1 MAGER
6 TFLVKFIS
14 DTLGFNKGIASVSG
28 GMGSL
33 KKGVTGLLPSFKT
46 MAITGAA
53 AFTATAAAAYKAVEG
68 AAADQKSQALLAQQL
83 KATTGATL
91 SQIAAVE
98 EQINVMMLA
107 TGIADDNLR
116 PAFAQLVRATGS
128 VTEANDLMKLSLDVS
143 AGSGKDLTSTVA
155 ALSKAATGNFAA
167 LGKLGIPLSDNIK
180 KSKDMN
186 LVTEELNKQFGGA
199 AAVAADTFSGRL
211 QRLKTGFG
219 EVVESVGYALMPAL
233 EGAMSLI
240 TDKVMP
246 VLNEFGS
253 ALSEGGIGGGIQF
266 IADKFKEGAPI
277 LVNALQELITA
288 AIDWTVT
295 TGAPAFAAGLQR
307 WAEALTGWIEP
318 RIPMFIGELRD
329 FLLKGYEWIYK
340 EGLPKLVTVVQRL
353 GDTLASFVGKAA
365 RQLPAQLVT
374 FLADIA
380 KWVLSD
386 GIPALLS
393 AGTRLAGSLIKWTL
407 TIGGQLIAGLGGA
420 IVALVA
426 ALPDIFVGFIK
437 GIANIAVNAVKGFI
451 GKFDEM
457 KTALANIAVSVV
469 NTLIDVF
476 NKIPLVP
483 NIPKITLDTKK
494 LGTQMGLT
502 SQQLQDVNAKFDGV
516 NGTLKV
522 SKDALN
528 GFEDAQDGAG
538 ASAGGAAK
546 TLKTAKE
553 KLKEY
558 TDALKTSTSAQK
570 AFSKAQTDTKNA
582 QADLNQANI
591 DVATA
596 QAALDKAVAG
606 FGAGSPEAIAAQR
619 EMDKA
624 QRSVER
630 AGYRVEAS
638 VFAIADAERQLAEVR
653 LDPESS
659 PQAIREA
666 EIALA
671 EAKLSAKDAVDEQ
684 KDATDEL
691 ATSQSTL
698 NELVYGAV
706 IGSDFYAQF
715 SDALT
720 EAKERQQEATD
731 RLAEAIDRE
740 AEAQERLNIA
750 NEKAAAIAKLY
761 PKIAAGVNNPMSS
774 VVTQPNTTLGN
785 RYRDFGSASNSPQ
798 ITINAGL
805 GANGVQVGQELD
817 QYLRDYQRLN
827 GTTFNFGSI

>member
-14 DTLGFNKGIASVSG
+14 DTLGFSKGVATVSG
-28 GMGSL
+28 QMGSL
-33 KKGVTGLLPSFKT
+33 KKGVTGMLPSFKT
-46 MAITGAA
+46 MAIAGTA

-68 AAADQKSQALLAQQL
+68 AAQDQKSQALLAQQL
-83 KATTGATL
+83 KATTGATRD
-91 SQIAAVE
+91 QINAVE
-98 EQINVMMLA
+98 DQIKTMMLA

-128 VTEANDLMKLSLDVS
+128 VTEANDLMKISLDVS
-143 AGSGKDLTSTVA
+143 AGSGKDLTAVTT
-155 ALSKAATGNFAA
+155 ALSKAATGNFSA

-186 LVTEELNKQFGGA
+186 LVTAELNKQFGGA

-219 EVVESVGYALMPAL
+219 EVIESVGYALMPAL
-233 EGAMSLI
+233 EGAMNLI
-240 TDKVMP
+240 TTKVMP
-246 VLNEFGS
+246 VLDEFGN
-253 ALSEGGIGGGIQF
+253 ALSEGGIGGGVQF
-266 IADKFKEGAPI
+266 IADKIKEGAP
-277 LVNALQELITA
+277 LVLAALQDLITTA
-288 AIDWTVT
+288 VDWLVT
-295 TGAPAFAAGLQR
+295 TGGPAFAAGLQR

-318 RIPMFIGELRD
+318 RIPVFINQIRD
-329 FLLKGYEWIYK
+329 FLLTGFEWIYK

-374 FLADIA
+374 FLGDIA

-393 AGTRLAGSLIKWTL
+393 AGTRLAGSLLKWTV

-437 GIANIAVNAVKGFI
+437 GIANIAVNAVKGFV
-451 GKFDEM
+451 GKFDDM

-476 NKIPLVP
+476 NKIPLIP
-483 NIPKITLDTKK
+483 NIPKITVDTKK

-502 SQQLQDVNAKFDGV
+502 GAQLQEVNAKFDNV

-522 SKDALN
+522 SKDALG
-528 GFEDAQDGAG
+528 GFTDAQEEAG
-538 ASAGGAAK
+538 AAAGGAAK
-546 TLKTAKE
+546 TVKTAKE

-558 TDALKTSTSAQK
+558 TDALKSSTSAQK
-570 AFSKAQTDTKNA
+570 AFTKAQADTKSA
-582 QADLNQANI
+582 QADLTQATL

-606 FGAGSPEAIAAQR
+606 YGANSPEAIAAQR
-619 EMDKA
+619 KLDQA

-653 LDPESS
+653 LDPASS

-698 NELVYGAV
+698 NELVNGAI
-706 IGSDFYAQF
+706 IGSDFYRQF
-715 SDALT
+715 SDALA
-720 EAKERQQEATD
+720 EAKQRQEEATLRVAD
-731 RLAEAIDRE
+731 AIDRE
-740 AEAQERLNIA
+740 AEAQERLNAA
-750 NEKAAAIAKLY
+750 NEKAAELAKAY
-761 PKIAAGVNNPMSS
+761 PKIAASVQNPMAS
-774 VVTQPNTTLGN
+774 VVAQPTSTVSA
-785 RYRDFGSASNSPQ
+785 RYRDLATAQAGPQ

-805 GANGVQVGQELD
+805 GANGVQIGQEID
-817 QYLRDYQRLN
+817 QYLREYQRLN
-827 GTTFNFGSI
+827 GTTFSFGSI

>member
-46 MAITGAA
+46 MAISGAA

-68 AAADQKSQALLAQQL
+68 AAQDQKSQALLAQQL
-83 KATTGATL
+83 KATTGATFD
-91 SQIAAVE
+91 QIAGVE
-98 EQINVMMLA
+98 EQIKTMMLA
-107 TGIADDNLR
+107 TGIVDDKLR

-128 VTEANDLMKLSLDVS
+128 VTEANDLMKISLDVS
-143 AGSGKDLTSTVA
+143 AGSGKELEAVTT

-186 LVTEELNKQFGGA
+186 LVTAELNKQFGGA

-211 QRLKTGFG
+211 LRLKTGFG

-233 EGAMSLI
+233 EGAMSI
-240 TDKVMP
+240 ISTKVMP
-246 VLNEFGS
+246 VLDEFGS
-253 ALSEGGIGGGIQF
+253 ALSEGGIGGGVQF

-318 RIPMFIGELRD
+318 RIPMFINSLKD
-329 FLLKGYEWIYK
+329 FLLKGFNWIYK
-340 EGLPKLVTVVQRL
+340 EGLPKLVTVVQGL

-374 FLADIA
+374 FLGDIA
-380 KWVLSD
+380 KWVLTD

-393 AGTRLAGSLIKWTL
+393 AGTRLAGSLLKWTL

-426 ALPDIFVGFIK
+426 ALPDIFIGLVK
-437 GIANIAVNAVKGFI
+437 GIANIAVNAVKGFV

-476 NKIPLVP
+476 NKIPFIP
-483 NIPKITLDTKK
+483 NINKITIDTKK

-502 SQQLQDVNAKFDGV
+502 APQVQEVNAKFEDMRLAARG
-516 NGTLKV
+516 G
-522 SKDALN
+522 KDALN
-528 GFEDAQDGAG
+528 DLGESTDDTNTSTGA
-538 ASAGGAAK
+538 AAK
-546 TLKTAKE
+546 TIKTAKE

-570 AFSKAQTDTKNA
+570 AFGKAQTDTKNA
-582 QADLNQANI
+582 QADLTKATL
-591 DVATA
+591 DVTTA
-596 QAALDKAVAG
+596 QTALDKAVAG
-606 FGAGSPEAIAAQR
+606 FGAGSPEAISAQR
-619 EMDKA
+619 KLDQA

-638 VFAIADAERQLAEVR
+638 VFAVADAERQLAEIR

-671 EAKLSAKDAVDEQ
+671 EAKLSGKDAVDEQ
-684 KDATDEL
+684 RDATDEL

-698 NELVYGAV
+698 NELIYGAV
-706 IGSDFYAQF
+706 VGSDFYAQF

-720 EAKERQQEATD
+720 EAKGRQEEATIRVAD
-731 RLAEAIDRE
+731 AIDRE
-740 AEAQERLNIA
+740 AEAQQRLNEA
-750 NEKAAAIAKLY
+750 NEKAGEIAKLY
-761 PKIAAGVNNPMSS
+761 PKIAASVPNPMSA
-774 VVTQPNTTLGN
+774 VVAQPSSTVSA
-785 RYRDFGSASNSPQ
+785 RYRDMTTQGGPQ

-805 GANGVQVGQELD
+805 GANGVQIGQELD
-817 QYLRDYQRLN
+817 QYLRDFQRLN
-827 GTTFNFGSI
+827 GSTFAFGSN

>member
-83 KATTGATL
+83 KATTGATFD
-91 SQIAAVE
+91 QIAAVE

-107 TGIADDNLR
+107 TGIADDALR

-167 LGKLGIPLSDNIK
+167 LGKLGIPLSENIK

-211 QRLKTGFG
+211 QRLRTGFG

-253 ALSEGGIGGGIQF
+253 ALSEGGIAGGVQF
-266 IADKFKEGAPI
+266 IADKIKEGAP
-277 LVNALQELITA
+277 LVVSALQELITA
-288 AIDWTVT
+288 AIDWTIT

-318 RIPMFIGELRD
+318 RIPEFIGQLRD
-329 FLLKGYEWIYK
+329 FLLKGFEWIYK
-340 EGLPKLVTVVQRL
+340 EGLPKLVTVVQGL

-393 AGTRLAGSLIKWTL
+393 AGTRLAGSLLKWTL

-451 GKFDEM
+451 GKFDDM

-483 NIPKITLDTKK
+483 NIPKITVDTKK

-502 SQQLQDVNAKFDGV
+502 GAQLQEVNAKFDGV

-528 GFEDAQDGAG
+528 GFTDASDDAG

-546 TLKTAKE
+546 TIKTAKE

-558 TDALKTSTSAQK
+558 TDALKNSTSAQK

-582 QADLNQANI
+582 QADLSQATL

-606 FGAGSPEAIAAQR
+606 YGAGSPEAIAAQR
-619 EMDKA
+619 KLDQA

-653 LDPESS
+653 LDPASS

-698 NELVYGAV
+698 NELVNGAIV
-706 IGSDFYAQF
+706 GSDFYAQF

-720 EAKERQQEATD
+720 EAKQRQEEATIRVAD
-731 RLAEAIDRE
+731 AIDRE
-740 AEAQERLNIA
+740 AEAQERLNTA
-750 NEKAAAIAKLY
+750 NEKAAEIAKLY
-761 PKIAAGVNNPMSS
+761 PKIAASVPNPMSA
-774 VVTQPNTTLGN
+774 VVAQPSSTISA
-785 RYRDFGSASNSPQ
+785 RYRDLAQPQAGPQ

-805 GANGVQVGQELD
+805 GASGVQIGQELD
-817 QYLRDYQRLN
+817 QYLREYQRLN
-827 GTTFNFGSI
+827 GTTFAFGSI

>member
-83 KATTGATL
+83 KATTGATFD
-91 SQIAAVE
+91 QIAAVE

-107 TGIADDNLR
+107 TGIADDALR

-186 LVTEELNKQFGGA
+186 LVTAELNKQFGGA

-253 ALSEGGIGGGIQF
+253 ALSEGGIGGGVQF
-266 IADKFKEGAPI
+266 IADKIKEGAP
-277 LVNALQELITA
+277 LVVSALQELITSA
-288 AIDWTVT
+288 VDWLVT
-295 TGAPAFAAGLQR
+295 TGGPAFAAGLQR

-318 RIPMFIGELRD
+318 RIPEFIAQLRD
-329 FLLKGYEWIYK
+329 FLIEGFNWIYK
-340 EGLPKLVTVVQRL
+340 EGLPKLVTVVQGL

-502 SQQLQDVNAKFDGV
+502 GAQLQEVNAKFDGV

-522 SKDALN
+522 SKNALN
-528 GFEDAQDGAG
+528 GFTDASDDAG

-546 TLKTAKE
+546 TIKTAKE

-582 QADLNQANI
+582 QADLNQATL
-591 DVATA
+591 DVAKA
-596 QAALDKAVAG
+596 QTALDKAVAG
-606 FGAGSPEAIAAQR
+606 YGAGSPEAIAAQR
-619 EMDKA
+619 ELDKA
-624 QRSVER
+624 QRNVER

-684 KDATDEL
+684 KEATDEL

-720 EAKERQQEATD
+720 EAKERQQEATE

-740 AEAQERLNIA
+740 AEAQERLNAA
-750 NEKAAAIAKLY
+750 NEKAAEIAKLY
-761 PKIAAGVNNPMSS
+761 PKITAGITNPMAS
-774 VVTQPNTTLGN
+774 VVTQPNSTIGN
-785 RYRDFGSASNSPQ
+785 IFTNAATAPAGPQ

-817 QYLRDYQRLN
+817 EYLREYYRLN
-827 GTTFNFGSI
+827 GTRFTFGSV

>member
-14 DTLGFNKGIASVSG
+14 DTLGFNKGIANVSN

-91 SQIAAVE
+91 NQIAAVE
-98 EQINVMMLA
+98 EQINVMMQA

-211 QRLKTGFG
+211 QRLRTGFG

-253 ALSEGGIGGGIQF
+253 ALSEGGIGGGVQF
-266 IADKFKEGAPI
+266 IADKIKEGAP
-277 LVNALQELITA
+277 LVVSALQELITSA
-288 AIDWTVT
+288 VDWLVT
-295 TGAPAFAAGLQR
+295 TGGPALAAGLQR

-318 RIPMFIGELRD
+318 RIPMFISELRD
-329 FLLKGYEWIYK
+329 FLIKGYEWIYK

-374 FLADIA
+374 FLGDIA

-451 GKFDEM
+451 GKFNDM

-476 NKIPLVP
+476 NKIPLIP

-502 SQQLQDVNAKFDGV
+502 GAQLQEVNAKFDGV

-528 GFEDAQDGAG
+528 GFTDASDDAG

-546 TLKTAKE
+546 TIKTAKE

-558 TDALKTSTSAQK
+558 TDALKNSTSAQK

-582 QADLNQANI
+582 QADLSQATL

-596 QAALDKAVAG
+596 QSALDKAVAG
-606 FGAGSPEAIAAQR
+606 YGAGSPEAIAAQR
-619 EMDKA
+619 KLDQA

-653 LDPESS
+653 LDPTSS

-698 NELVYGAV
+698 NELVNGAIV
-706 IGSDFYAQF
+706 GSDFYRQF

-720 EAKERQQEATD
+720 EAKQRQEEATIRVAD
-731 RLAEAIDRE
+731 AIDRE
-740 AEAQERLNIA
+740 AEAQERLNTA
-750 NEKAAAIAKLY
+750 NEKAAEIAKLY
-761 PKIAAGVNNPMSS
+761 PKIAATVTNPMSS
-774 VVTQPNTTLGN
+774 VVAQPSSTISA
-785 RYRDFGSASNSPQ
+785 RYRDLAQPQAGPQ

-805 GANGVQVGQELD
+805 GASGVQIGQELD
-817 QYLRDYQRLN
+817 QYLREYQRLN
-827 GTTFNFGSI
+827 GTSFSFGSI

>member
-14 DTLGFNKGIASVSG
+14 DTLGFNKGIATVSG

-46 MAITGAA
+46 MAISGAA

-68 AAADQKSQALLAQQL
+68 AAQDQKSQALLAQQL
-83 KATTGATL
+83 KATTGATFD
-91 SQIAAVE
+91 QIAAVE
-98 EQINVMMLA
+98 DQIKTMMLA
-107 TGIADDNLR
+107 TGIVDDNLR

-128 VTEANDLMKLSLDVS
+128 VTEANDLMKISLDVS
-143 AGSGKDLTSTVA
+143 AGSGKDLTSVTT

-186 LVTEELNKQFGGA
+186 LVTAELNKQFGGA

-211 QRLKTGFG
+211 LRLKTGFG

-240 TDKVMP
+240 TTKVMP
-246 VLNEFGS
+246 VLDEFGS

-277 LVNALQELITA
+277 LINALQELITA
-288 AIDWTVT
+288 AINWTVT

-318 RIPMFIGELRD
+318 RIPMFINSLKD
-329 FLLKGYEWIYK
+329 FLLKGFNWIYK
-340 EGLPKLVTVVQRL
+340 EGLPKLVTVVQGL

-374 FLADIA
+374 FLGDIA

-393 AGTRLAGSLIKWTL
+393 AGTRLAGSLLKWTL

-426 ALPDIFVGFIK
+426 ALPDIFVGLVK
-437 GIANIAVNAVKGFI
+437 GIANIAVNTVKGFV

-476 NKIPLVP
+476 NKIPFIP
-483 NIPKITLDTKK
+483 NINKITVDTKK

-502 SQQLQDVNAKFDGV
+502 QTQLQEVNSKFDDV
-516 NGTLKV
+516 NGTLKT
-522 SKDALN
+522 SKTALN

-546 TLKTAKE
+546 TIKTAKE

-582 QADLNQANI
+582 QADLNQATI
-591 DVATA
+591 DVASA
-596 QAALDKAVAG
+596 QAALDKAVSG

-619 EMDKA
+619 KLDQG
-624 QRSVER
+624 QRGLER

-638 VFAIADAERQLAEVR
+638 VFAIADAERQLAEIR

-671 EAKLSAKDAVDEQ
+671 EAKLSGKDAVDEQ
-684 KDATDEL
+684 RDATDEL

-698 NELVYGAV
+698 NELIYGAV
-706 IGSDFYAQF
+706 VGSDFYAQF

-720 EAKERQQEATD
+720 EAKGRQEEATIRVAD
-731 RLAEAIDRE
+731 AIESE
-740 AEAQERLNIA
+740 AEAQERLNTA
-750 NEKAAAIAKLY
+750 NEKAGEIAKLY
-761 PKIAAGVNNPMSS
+761 PKIAASVPNPMKT
-774 VVTQPNTTLGN
+774 VVAQPTSTVGN
-785 RYRDFGSASNSPQ
+785 RYADFGAASNAPQ

-805 GANGVQVGQELD
+805 GASGIQIGQELD
-817 QYLRDYQRLN
+817 EYLREYLRLN
-827 GTTFNFGSI
+827 GSTFTFGSV